1 MKNYDKLCYYEYV
14 AKKYDS
20 KTLKNL
26 LEKRKNEKKLS
37 GIIKF
42 KFETVTPLCSY
53 GQSEEN
59 KAKRNNL
66 NVATTL
72 KAEIRKTMEFF
83 DPNLAAILFGYVL
96 ENENDANSA
105 KQGLITFK
113 LLKIENKKTF
123 DITTLPTSY
132 SPTKKGENTER
143 IYYNVVN
150 SILNEGID
158 FDKRKTIS
166 QKDKIENYISFYKL
180 NEDNDKNKNH
190 KGNVSVRDIYAP
202 DCLFNI
208 ELKFKNITASE
219 LECLIYSLRLYGRSF
234 RFTKYYHQIGMYKN
248 LGMGTIL
255 VLPKDFHVY
264 LEKENKFN
272 SFSSIYDNVDV
283 KEKYIIANAQEKYK
297 FDSKIALRYSYKFHD
312 DFKPTN
318 MYCKE

>member
-123 DITTLPTSY
+123 AITLPTSY
-132 SPTKKGENTER
+132 SPTKKRKDTER
-143 IYYNVVN
+143 IYYNVIN
-150 SILNEGID
+150 SILKNNKLNE
-158 FDKRKTIS
+158 RKTIP
-166 QKDKIENYISFYKL
+166 QENKIKNYKSFYKL
-180 NEDNDKNKNH
+180 
-190 KGNVSVRDIYAP
+190 KGNISISDIYAP

-208 ELKFKNITASE
+208 ELKFKNITSSE
-219 LECLIYSLRLYGRSF
+219 LECLIYSLRLYGSSF
-234 RFTKYYHQIGMYKN
+234 AATKYYHQIGMYKN
-248 LGMGTIL
+248 LGMGTIV

-264 LEKENKFN
+264 LEKENKFD
-272 SFSSIYDNVDV
+272 SFSNIYDNVDV

-297 FDSKIALRYSYKFHD
+297 FDPQIALRYSSTFHK
-312 DFKPTN
+312 DFNPTN
-318 MYCKE
+318 MYCSNRVKR

>member
-123 DITTLPTSY
+123 AITLPTSY
-132 SPTKKGENTER
+132 SPTKKRKDTER
-143 IYYNVVN
+143 IYYNVIN
-150 SILNEGID
+150 SILKNIEL
-158 FDKRKTIS
+158 KERKTIS
-166 QKDKIENYISFYKL
+166 QKDKIENYKSFYKL
-180 NEDNDKNKNH
+180 
-190 KGNVSVRDIYAP
+190 KGNVSIPDIYAP

-248 LGMGTIL
+248 LGMGTIV

-264 LEKENKFN
+264 LEKENKFD

-283 KEKYIIANAQEKYK
+283 KEKYIIANAPEKYK
-297 FDSKIALRYSYKFHD
+297 FDPQIALRYSSTFHK
-312 DFKPTN
+312 DFNPTN
-318 MYCKE
+318 MYCSNRGKR

>member
-123 DITTLPTSY
+123 AITLPTSY
-132 SPTKKGENTER
+132 SPTKKRKDTER
-143 IYYNVVN
+143 IYYNVIN
-150 SILNEGID
+150 SVLKNIELKE
-158 FDKRKTIS
+158 RKTIS
-166 QKDKIENYISFYKL
+166 QKDKIENYKSFYNL
-180 NEDNDKNKNH
+180 
-190 KGNVSVRDIYAP
+190 KGNVSIPDIYAP

-208 ELKFKNITASE
+208 ELKFKNITSSE
-219 LECLIYSLRLYGRSF
+219 LECLIYSLRLYGSSF
-234 RFTKYYHQIGMYKN
+234 AATKYYHQIGMYKN
-248 LGMGTIL
+248 LGMGTIV

-264 LEKENKFN
+264 LEKENKFD

-297 FDSKIALRYSYKFHD
+297 FDPQIALRYSSTFHK
-312 DFKPTN
+312 DFNPTN
-318 MYCKE
+318 MYCSNRVKR

>member
-20 KTLKNL
+20 KTLKIL

-123 DITTLPTSY
+123 AITLPTSY
-132 SPTKKGENTER
+132 SPTKKRKDTER
-143 IYYNVVN
+143 IYYNVIN
-150 SILNEGID
+150 SILKNNKLNE
-158 FDKRKTIS
+158 RKTIP
-166 QKDKIENYISFYKL
+166 QENKIKNYKSFYKL
-180 NEDNDKNKNH
+180 
-190 KGNVSVRDIYAP
+190 KGNVSIPDIYAP

-248 LGMGTIL
+248 LGMGTIV

-264 LEKENKFN
+264 LEKENKFD

-297 FDSKIALRYSYKFHD
+297 FDPQIALRYSSTFHK
-312 DFKPTN
+312 DFNPTN
-318 MYCKE
+318 MYCSNRVKR

>member
-123 DITTLPTSY
+123 AITLPTSY
-132 SPTKKGENTER
+132 SPTKKRKDTER
-143 IYYNVVN
+143 IYYNVIN
-150 SILNEGID
+150 SILKNNKLNE
-158 FDKRKTIS
+158 RKTIP
-166 QKDKIENYISFYKL
+166 QENKIKNYKSFYSL
-180 NEDNDKNKNH
+180 
-190 KGNVSVRDIYAP
+190 KGNVSISDIYAP

-208 ELKFKNITASE
+208 ELKFKNITSSE
-219 LECLIYSLRLYGRSF
+219 LECLIYSLRLYGSSF
-234 RFTKYYHQIGMYKN
+234 AATKYYHQIGMYKN
-248 LGMGTIL
+248 LGMGTIV

-264 LEKENKFN
+264 LEKENKFD

-297 FDSKIALRYSYKFHD
+297 FDPQIALRYSSTFHK
-312 DFKPTN
+312 DFNPTN
-318 MYCKE
+318 MYCSNRVKR

>member
-20 KTLKNL
+20 KTLKIL

-123 DITTLPTSY
+123 AITLPTSY
-132 SPTKKGENTER
+132 SPTKKRKDTER
-143 IYYNVVN
+143 IYYNVIN
-150 SILNEGID
+150 SILKNIELG
-158 FDKRKTIS
+158 KRKTIP
-166 QKDKIENYISFYKL
+166 QENKIKNYKSFYNL
-180 NEDNDKNKNH
+180 
-190 KGNVSVRDIYAP
+190 KGNVSIPDIYAP

-208 ELKFKNITASE
+208 ELKFKNITSSE
-219 LECLIYSLRLYGRSF
+219 LECLIYSLRLYGSSF
-234 RFTKYYHQIGMYKN
+234 AATKYYHQIGMYKN
-248 LGMGTIL
+248 LGMGTIV

-264 LEKENKFN
+264 LEKENKFD

-297 FDSKIALRYSYKFHD
+297 FDPQIALRYSSTFHK
-312 DFKPTN
+312 DFNPTN
-318 MYCKE
+318 MYCSNRVKR

>member
-83 DPNLAAILFGYVL
+83 DPNLTAILFGYVL

-123 DITTLPTSY
+123 AITLPTSY
-132 SPTKKGENTER
+132 SPTKKRKDTER
-143 IYYNVVN
+143 IYYNVIN
-150 SILNEGID
+150 SILKNIEL
-158 FDKRKTIS
+158 KERKTIS
-166 QKDKIENYISFYKL
+166 QKDKIENYKSFYKL
-180 NEDNDKNKNH
+180 
-190 KGNVSVRDIYAP
+190 KGNVSIPDIYAP

-248 LGMGTIL
+248 LGMGTIV

-297 FDSKIALRYSYKFHD
+297 FDPQIALRYSSTFHK
-312 DFKPTN
+312 DFNPTN
-318 MYCKE
+318 MYCSNRVKR